1 MEKVYIYDFKGK
13 KGNLLMT
20 TQFYWKIMIFLP
32 IIFLLRILSMGN
44 VSPYNVLLKS
54 IFSQFFIFNLI
65 LWNTFILKSIL
76 WLFVNV
82 FFSGNFYVDKR
93 QYSS

>member
-13 KGNLLMT
+13 KGNFLMT

-54 IFSQFFIFNLI
+54 IYYQTIFENLQNDLFNYLI
-65 LWNTFILKSIL
+65 KLK
-76 WLFVNV
+76 
-82 FFSGNFYVDKR
+82 
-93 QYSS
+93 